1 MYKTSDLA
9 KKFHLHPNTI
19 RLYEA
24 EHLIPKA
31 KRKDNGY
38 RVFTDLHVDQLSLL
52 RLAFDVEVLQS
63 GLRKEAVEIV
73 KTSAQGDFSKALQLT
88 KDYEVHLKK
97 ELERALAVLQLAKNW
112 QRGKKDHPR
121 GGYYKRKEVSDI
133 LGITMDALRNWE
145 MNGLLKVKRKDNG
158 YRVYDEE
165 DLQTLQLIGALR
177 RANYSLSAIL
187 RMLSGLEE
195 NEALDIKKS
204 LDTPSPSEEEVSACD
219 ALLTSLKKAK
229 ENAKRM
235 EKTLK
240 RMKKRD
246 DEKCRL

>member
-24 EHLIPKA
+24 EHLIPKP
-31 KRKDNGY
+31 KRKNNGY

-73 KTSAQGDFSKALQLT
+73 KTSAQGEYDKALQLT
-88 KDYEVHLKK
+88 KDYEVHLEK

-112 QRGKKDHPR
+112 QQGKKDHPS
-121 GGYYKRKEVSDI
+121 GGYYKRKEVSDL

-165 DLQTLQLIGALR
+165 DLETLQIILALR

-187 RMLSGLEE
+187 RMLSSVAE
-195 NEALDIKKS
+195 NKDVDLQIT
-204 LDTPSPSEEEVSACD
+204 LDTPSPQEEVVSACD

-229 ENAKRM
+229 ENAKEM

-240 RMKKRD
+240 RMKKKRP
-246 DEKCRL
+246 